1 MRTIEANIKNSINE
15 QIILNGYFTLKEI
28 ARKTGYTTT
37 TIAKY
42 VNELKKA
49 GSIEEQGK
57 EDSAGRGRKTIRYG
71 MPRSMTYFL
80 GVNIRM
86 DSVGFGLMDLTGKLV
101 RTQTVKDIQVANN
114 YSTLERICESAIEF
128 VNGTEGI
135 GMSDVAAAGINLLG
149 RVNSKEGTSATMFN
163 LEDTI
168 HTPLAEIISAKI
180 GVPVYLENETRAMTY
195 GEYILGLNRK
205 YKNVCFLN
213 IGMGLGLGLIFNG
226 QLYYGKDGYSG
237 EFGHM
242 HTYNNNIL
250 CHCGKKGC
258 LETEV
263 SGRAII
269 RKVTERIQKGEQSVL
284 SSKVRSGKNLTLEDL
299 LMAIGKED
307 ALTIEIAGTV
317 GKELGRHLSGAIN
330 LLNPEIIVIGGLLS
344 QIDSFHFQQYISLG
358 IHQYALKLLSKD
370 VPIVKSSLG
379 TNSTILGACLIA
391 RERTLIS

>member
-71 MPRSMTYFL
+71 MSRSMTYFL

>member
-28 ARKTGYTTT
+28 ARRTGYTTT

-42 VNELKKA
+42 VNELKA
-49 GSIEEQGK
+49 EGSIEEQGK
-57 EDSAGRGRKTIRYG
+57 EESGGRGRKTIRYG
-71 MPRSMTYFL
+71 LSRSMTYFL

-101 RTQTVKDIQVANN
+101 RMEMLKDIQVANN
-114 YSTLERICESAIEF
+114 YSTLEKICDSAVEF
-128 VNGTEGI
+128 VEKTGEVK
-135 GMSDVAAAGINLLG
+135 MSDVAAAGINLLG

-180 GVPVYLENETRAMTY
+180 GIPVYLENETRAMTY

-226 QLYYGKDGYSG
+226 ELFYGKDGYSG

-258 LETEV
+258 METEV

-269 RKVTERIQKGEQSVL
+269 RKVTERIQNGEQSVL
-284 SSKVRSGKNLTLEDL
+284 SSKVRSGKSLSLEDIL
-299 LMAIGKED
+299 TAIGKED

-344 QIDSFHFQQYISLG
+344 QIDSFHFLQYISLG